1 LGCKLHQHSSNQAPE
16 TGVIVKILM
25 IESVASIE
33 FHYAKSK
40 EYDVTEEVAK
50 DLIKAG
56 FAVMV
61 NPAIQ
66 KAVSNNSEKQTRK
79 K

>member
-1 LGCKLHQHSSNQAPE
+1 
-16 TGVIVKILM
+16 M

-33 FHYAKSK
+33 FHYAKSN

-50 DLIKAG
+50 DLTKAG

>member
-1 LGCKLHQHSSNQAPE
+1 
-16 TGVIVKILM
+16 M

>member
-1 LGCKLHQHSSNQAPE
+1 
-16 TGVIVKILM
+16 M

-33 FHYAKSK
+33 FQYAKSM
-40 EYDVTEEVAK
+40 EYDTTDEIAK

>member
-1 LGCKLHQHSSNQAPE
+1 
-16 TGVIVKILM
+16 M

-33 FHYAKSK
+33 FQYAKSM
-40 EYDVTEEVAK
+40 EYDATEEVAK